1 MKKLKFLQ
9 IFLMLFAI
17 LFTFNSVKAVEPINI
32 HFFFDP
38 SCLHCAEEKEWLE
51 GFNEDNPDIQIIVYD
66 LSIQDNYE
74 LFVEVKTLFND
85 RDALSPYTVIG
96 GIALRGFNEQ
106 TKSDI
111 ENIIERYR
119 NEEFSDIV
127 AKVINNESVTNA
139 DFDEIIRD
147 TVNLPFI
154 GEVET
159 RGFSLLLGAI
169 IIGFVDGFNPCA
181 LWVLILLISLL
192 INSNNKKRM
201 WYLGLIFLV
210 TSALVYFLIMMSY
223 LTIAI
228 QFTTITV
235 FRYLIAAFAVGFG
248 GYNLYKF
255 IKTLN
260 TDDGCEVVS
269 DKKRIKIIERIKKI
283 VREDHILIAIIGII
297 ALALIVNLIELACS
311 AGLPLLYTSILAF
324 NEVSSLQYFLYV
336 LVYVLF
342 FLIDDIIIFTI
353 ALFTMKVTGITNR
366 YSKYSHLIGGL
377 IMVAIGV
384 LLAFFPSLIM
394 FN

>member
-9 IFLMLFAI
+9 IFLMLFAL
-17 LFTFNSVKAVEPINI
+17 LFTFNSVKAAEPINI
-32 HFFFDP
+32 HFFYDP
-38 SCLHCAEEKEWLE
+38 SCLHCGEENDWLE
-51 GFNEDNPDIQIIVYD
+51 SFKQDNPDIQVIVYD
-66 LSIQDNYE
+66 LTLEDNYE

-85 RDALSPYTVIG
+85 KDALSPYTVIG

-111 ENIIERYR
+111 ENIIERYQ

-127 AKVINNESVTNA
+127 TKVINDESVTTA
-139 DFDEIIRD
+139 VFDEIIRE
-147 TVNLPFI
+147 TGNLPFI

-384 LLAFFPSLIM
+384 LLAFFPNIIM

>member
-353 ALFTMKVTGITNR
+353 ALFTMKITGITNR
-366 YSKYSHLIGGL
+366 YTKYSHLIGGL

>member
-1 MKKLKFLQ
+1 MKKLKFMQ

-51 GFNEDNPDIQIIVYD
+51 SFNEDNPDIQIIVYD

-85 RDALSPYTVIG
+85 RDALSPYTVVG

-127 AKVINNESVTNA
+127 AKVINNESITNA

-159 RGFSLLLGAI
+159 KGFSLLLGAI

-235 FRYLIAAFAVGFG
+235 FRYLIAALAVGFG

-353 ALFTMKVTGITNR
+353 ALFTMKITGITNR
-366 YSKYSHLIGGL
+366 YTKYSHLISGL
-377 IMVAIGV
+377 IMVVIGV
-384 LLAFFPSLIM
+384 LLAFFPNIIM

>member
-1 MKKLKFLQ
+1 MQ

-51 GFNEDNPDIQIIVYD
+51 SFNEDNPDIQIIVYD

-85 RDALSPYTVIG
+85 RDALSPYTVVG

-127 AKVINNESVTNA
+127 AKVINNESITNA

-159 RGFSLLLGAI
+159 KGFSLLLGAI

-235 FRYLIAAFAVGFG
+235 FRYLIAALAVGFG

-353 ALFTMKVTGITNR
+353 ALFTMKITGITNR
-366 YSKYSHLIGGL
+366 YTKYSHLISGL
-377 IMVAIGV
+377 IMVVIGV
-384 LLAFFPSLIM
+384 LLAFFPNIIM

>member
-1 MKKLKFLQ
+1 MKKLKFMQ

-384 LLAFFPSLIM
+384 LLAFFPNIIM